1 MTDRVAVRSKGMT
14 NTATHWLT
22 LDTAADRLG
31 ISVRT
36 LHRQIQAGQY
46 QVSKQPNG
54 RVLVEIPPTDEAVQA
69 DQQDQ
74 RLTIQLSGM
83 SQAVLTAQTALAV
96 VQAQLER
103 TQATADDALTQ
114 LSQATKR
121 GHRWTLIASAACVT
135 LAASATWHIHQ
146 AQQAQSDTLTH
157 TDIVTALSRDL
168 TASQQATDRAMDALT
183 LQQDAFTEILRGM
196 PVMSH
201 VSADGLTTASA
212 SPGAVGDINCDTDT
226 DQQ

>member
-22 LDTAADRLG
+22 LDAAADRLG

-36 LHRQIQAGQY
+36 LHRQIQAGQH

-54 RVLVEIPPTDEAVQA
+54 RVLVEILPTDEAVQA

-157 TDIVTALSRDL
+157 TDTVAALSRDL
-168 TASQQATDRAMDALT
+168 TASQQATDRAMDALSM
-183 LQQDAFTEILRGM
+183 QQDAFTDILRVM
-196 PVMSH
+196 PEMSH
-201 VSADGLTTASA
+201 KSADGLTTASA

>member
-22 LDTAADRLG
+22 LDAAADRLG

-157 TDIVTALSRDL
+157 TDTVAALSRDL
-168 TASQQATDRAMDALT
+168 TASQQATDRAMDALSM
-183 LQQDAFTEILRGM
+183 QQDAFTDILRVM
-196 PVMSH
+196 PAMSH
-201 VSADGLTTASA
+201 MSADDLTTASA